1 MSEINTDF
9 YKMSLMMVQNIKDAS
24 ERDIEKQVMEVA
36 SMPTFKEINEQTILE
51 TIKKIEY
58 VEGITMASATCISEK
73 DEDFKDWLT
82 NERKAECR
90 KHNAIKYSEDYE
102 DCLLYT
108 SPSPRDSRKSR
119 MPSSA

>member
-58 VEGITMASATCISEK
+58 V
-73 DEDFKDWLT
+73 
-82 NERKAECR
+82 
-90 KHNAIKYSEDYE
+90 
-102 DCLLYT
+102 
-108 SPSPRDSRKSR
+108 
-119 MPSSA
+119 